1 MGAVA
6 GFVAIGLG
14 KAIFGGI
21 GHNLFNPALV
31 GRAFVQARI
40 PLGDRRLHALVHARA
55 FHRIHPVQPGVR
67 RS

>member
-31 GRAFVQARI
+31 GRAFAQA
-40 PLGDRRLHALVHARA
+40 A
-55 FHRIHPVQPGVR
+55 FPTAITT
-67 RS
+67 